1 MRLKGRDGRALARAA
16 PVQAQCASAFPAG
29 SRRSPGT
36 VGFAQDRSR
45 QGAEADVI
53 TGPWAAAPSSFTLL
67 ARAIARLDLPLNSS
81 TAPLGFV
88 EANYC
93 IWEWISHEACCTA
106 QGTMSHHL

>member
-1 MRLKGRDGRALARAA
+1 M
-16 PVQAQCASAFPAG
+16 
-29 SRRSPGT
+29 
-36 VGFAQDRSR
+36 GFAQDRSR

-81 TAPLGFV
+81 TAPLGFI

-93 IWEWISHEACCTA
+93 IWSGLAMRPAVQHRELCLITYD
-106 QGTMSHHL
+106 GR